1 MMTTTAILAL
11 SMLAAQPQQARPPFG
26 GPMGG
31 PELKLVKRFDQD
43 GNGWLNA
50 GERAEA
56 RKAARNERAQGRPS
70 GGFRG
75 PGGPGGRMAPGSS
88 GPKISPDEVKVFK
101 EAELFDTRTLRTFF
115 LQFENAD
122 WESELED
129 FHNTDV
135 DVPATVTVD
144 GVRYPNVGV
153 RFRGA
158 SSYMMVPAG
167 NKRSLN
173 LAFDMADAKQ
183 RVYGAKTLNFLNSN
197 GDPSFLSTV
206 LYSEFANKH
215 IPAPRA
221 NHVKVAINGES
232 WGVYVSVEQFNNDFV
247 TARFPAKVNGKSGA
261 RWKVSGSPN
270 GDGGLAYLGEA
281 LGPYKQRYEIKSK
294 DNEDDW
300 RALIQL
306 CKTLSETPT
315 NQLEAALEPILDL
328 DGVLWFLA
336 LDIGLLNSDGYW
348 VRASDYSL
356 YRDPKGVFHVIPHDM
371 NEAFRAEGG
380 RGPGGPGGFRGG
392 PPPGGGF
399 PGGGAPGGPPP
410 MAGGGFDLDPFTGMD
425 DVRKPLRSRLLAVPS
440 LRAKYIA
447 NLKTL
452 ADESLDWSKSGPLV
466 ARLARLIEPE
476 VRADTRKNSTYEAF
490 LMATRGANGQAS
502 GLQRFFDARRAVLER
517 VGGES

>member
-1 MMTTTAILAL
+1 
-11 SMLAAQPQQARPPFG
+11 
-26 GPMGG
+26 MGG
-31 PELKLVKRFDQD
+31 PEIKLVKRFDKD

-50 GERAEA
+50 SERAEA
-56 RKAARNERAQGRPS
+56 RKAVKNERNQGGPA
-70 GGFRG
+70 GFRG
-75 PGGPGGRMAPGSS
+75 PGGFPGGPPGGPSGRMATGTP
-88 GPKISPDEVKVFK
+88 GPKLSPSEVQIYKD
-101 EAELFDTRTLRTFF
+101 ANLFDTRVLRTIF

-135 DVPATVTVD
+135 DVPATAIVD
-144 GVRYPNVGV
+144 GVRYPNVGIH
-153 RFRGA
+153 FRGA

-173 LAFDMADAKQ
+173 LSFDLADPKQ
-183 RVYGAKTLNFLNSN
+183 RLYGAKTLNLLNSN
-197 GDPSFLSTV
+197 GDPSFLSSV

-221 NHVKVAINGES
+221 NNVKVAINGES
-232 WGVYVSVEQFNNDFV
+232 WGIYSSVEQFNNDFV
-247 TARFPAKVNGKSGA
+247 TARFPAQVEGKSGA

-281 LGPYKQRYEIKSK
+281 LAPYKQRYEIKSK
-294 DNEDDW
+294 DNETDW
-300 RALIQL
+300 RALITL

-315 NQLEAALEPILDL
+315 NQLEQALKPMLDI

-348 VRASDYSL
+348 IRASDYSL

-371 NEAFRAEGG
+371 NEAFRSEGG
-380 RGPGGPGGFRGG
+380 RGPGGHGGFRSG

-399 PGGGAPGGPPP
+399 PGGPGGPPP
-410 MAGGGFDLDPFTGMD
+410 MGGGGFDLDPFTGMND
-425 DVRKPLRSRLLAVPS
+425 ERKPLRSRLLSVPS

-452 ADESLDWSKSGPLV
+452 ADEHLDWTKSGPLV

-476 VRADTRKNSTYEAF
+476 VKADTRKNSTYEAF
-490 LMATRGANGQAS
+490 IAATFGSNGQPS
-502 GLQRFFDARRAVLER
+502 GLQRFFEGRRSALKKA
-517 VGGES
+517 GDGS